1 MKQASVLLATAL
13 AQRVLPVPGG
23 PYSKTPLGGSIPR
36 LTKRSGWRR
45 GVSTTWDKSDVQGA
59 EQVSNPFT
67 SLNFSI
73 CSLQPPTSL
82 YVTSGF
88 SSTLRMDG
96 LINTDL
102 ITKY

>member
-1 MKQASVLLATAL
+1 M
-13 AQRVLPVPGG
+13 
-23 PYSKTPLGGSIPR
+23 
-36 LTKRSGWRR
+36 
-45 GVSTTWDKSDVQGA
+45 QGA
-59 EQVSNPFT
+59 EQVSNPYT

-96 LINTDL
+96 LINADL
-102 ITKY
+102 ITNYYLTPNLHHGDSGVNLRGEGDVDLVPDRSHETN

>member
-1 MKQASVLLATAL
+1 M
-13 AQRVLPVPGG
+13 
-23 PYSKTPLGGSIPR
+23 
-36 LTKRSGWRR
+36 
-45 GVSTTWDKSDVQGA
+45 QGA

-96 LINTDL
+96 LIYTDL
-102 ITKY
+102 VTNNYLTPNLHHSDSGIDLRGEGDVYLVPDRSHETNWIST